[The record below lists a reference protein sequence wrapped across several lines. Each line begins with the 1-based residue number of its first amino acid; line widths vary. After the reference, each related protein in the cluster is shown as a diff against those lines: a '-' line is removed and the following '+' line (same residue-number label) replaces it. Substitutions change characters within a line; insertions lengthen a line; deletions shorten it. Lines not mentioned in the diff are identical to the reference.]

1 MHIFECVYFSG
12 SSIVFYLERERNVYR
27 GSKTERRRSFS
38 MDAFLITLLL
48 AIVLSVGG
56 TIISLRLFAH
66 GSGHVSRPRSARRVY
81 IIPRSYTT
89 DTNISIEDDETA
101 RYARK
106 SIATLVILLVTLS
119 ALIYSAFHALV
130 VH

>member
-1 MHIFECVYFSG
+1 
-12 SSIVFYLERERNVYR
+12 
-27 GSKTERRRSFS
+27 